1 MKIINFLQ
9 HARDRIR
16 RAVGII
22 MFDRARVVSQDDEGP
37 IVMVRWDAKLGDA
50 IVSSWVPREI
60 RRAQPRREVWVVT
73 TSEMALLFRDH
84 FEVDRVIEVPKR
96 PSYSELKRLANALG
110 QVGYLIHLGKQLKM
124 KDIYFLS
131 QVDTSHV
138 AGLDDGLACID
149 IKLGEASAG
158 MHFADKFT
166 LLLSRMGIVRP
177 DTRYIVPEDRV
188 WEGRV
193 AEWWPAEQTVIAFNP
208 YGSGSSRRLLP
219 DRIFPMLESMLAACP
234 HQLCLLF
241 PPGMEKEASS
251 LKSRVS
257 ESARILLP
265 PDSPSL
271 GGLFTQLRHCQGL
284 VSVDTATIHIA
295 AGLALPILGLYNPDL
310 GRCSENFNEWHPNRP
325 DAVVL
330 FSKNQMYQDINS
342 LDLAEFELTFKRW
355 VSAIQEG

>member
-22 MFDRARVVSQDDEGP
+22 MFDRARVVSQDDDGP

-50 IVSSWVPREI
+50 IVSSWVSREI
-60 RRAQPRREVWVVT
+60 HRAQPEREVWVVT
-73 TSEMALLFRDH
+73 TSEMSSLFRDH
-84 FEVDRVIEVPKR
+84 FEVDKVIEVPKR

-110 QVGYLIHLGKQLKM
+110 QVGYLVHLGKQLKM

-131 QVDTSHV
+131 LADACHV
-138 AGLDDGLACID
+138 AGMDDALACID

-166 LLLSRMGIVRP
+166 LLLSRMSIAKP
-177 DTRYIVPEDRV
+177 DTRYIVPANIA
-188 WEGRV
+188 WENMV
-193 AEWWPAEQTVIAFNP
+193 AEWWPAEKTVITFNP

-219 DRIFPMLESMLAACP
+219 DRILTMLESMLEACS

-241 PPGMEKEASS
+241 PPGMEKEVSA
-251 LKSRVS
+251 LKSKVS
-257 ESARILLP
+257 EPARILLS
-265 PDSPSL
+265 PDTPSL
-271 GGLFTQLRHCQGL
+271 GGLFTQLRRCQGL

-295 AGLALPILGLYNPDL
+295 AGLALPIFGLYNPDL
-310 GRCSENFNEWHPNRP
+310 GGGSENFDEWHPNRP

-330 FSKNQMYQDINS
+330 FSKNQMHQDINS
-342 LDLAEFELTFKRW
+342 LDLAEFELTFRRW
-355 VSAIQEG
+355 VSASQEG